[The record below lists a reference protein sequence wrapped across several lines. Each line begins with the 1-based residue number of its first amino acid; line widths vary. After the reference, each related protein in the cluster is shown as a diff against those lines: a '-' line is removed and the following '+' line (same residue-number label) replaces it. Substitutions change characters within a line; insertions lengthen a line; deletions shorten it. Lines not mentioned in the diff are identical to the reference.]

1 MIMHCLLVVN
11 MKLLCDSI
19 KLICIVLYLD
29 STFTDTIPQQNKHG
43 LMKVLLGYVG
53 IKSQDTAMPFSST
66 VGDHDTTYNPPPSS
80 VGMTSSMNYQT
91 PNRDIQNRKVL

>member
-1 MIMHCLLVVN
+1 M
-11 MKLLCDSI
+11 
-19 KLICIVLYLD
+19 ICIVLYLD